1 LGTIKAWMNVG
12 YGIDMSKL
20 FCAIAVGGAAVIQV
34 CLMSNV
40 SLAQS
45 DKASVEN
52 TNSPSSGRPSNL
64 CQELLAFVRQ
74 PAATVKAAEPPAQ
87 LATAVSAKKSD
98 DTSEKPSAP
107 GTPQNTSGQ
116 SGQITSSG
124 PGAAGPQ
131 GETQNRAAPVGS
143 TATSSAPAKDASVA
157 PSAAPPVPMP
167 SPENVQQVEKDASN
181 NNIQGCRA
189 TAQSMRRSGVAMP
202 SPLLA
207 LAAMSVK
214 LLEAAPRP

>member
-1 LGTIKAWMNVG
+1 
-12 YGIDMSKL
+12 MSKL

-52 TNSPSSGRPSNL
+52 TNSPSSGRPTNL

-74 PAATVKAAEPPAQ
+74 PATTVKASEPPAQ

-107 GTPQNTSGQ
+107 GTPQNNLGAKRSDYLVWSWCRQVPRVKRKTGLLLL
-116 SGQITSSG
+116 G
-124 PGAAGPQ
+124 PPL
-131 GETQNRAAPVGS
+131 RHL
-143 TATSSAPAKDASVA
+143 
-157 PSAAPPVPMP
+157 
-167 SPENVQQVEKDASN
+167 
-181 NNIQGCRA
+181 
-189 TAQSMRRSGVAMP
+189 
-202 SPLLA
+202 PLLR
-207 LAAMSVK
+207 MH
-214 LLEAAPRP
+214 LLHPPLPRRYQCPRPQTCSRSKKMPATTISKAAKRQRNLCGALGLQCLHHF